1 MTNNP
6 IDTYIAGLHRGFTI
20 AQTRATA
27 QTSEGMQ
34 GGRIAYMVWT
44 SAIAA
49 LHDEIAKLRDG
60 HTTVPGQPEHT
71 PSPYRA
77 GVPLISSLV
86 ADAVESVLK
95 ERAGIGYKDIT
106 PELVAMLSHAI
117 GQRAHAWIVQ
127 YNLHRP
133 TEELP
138 RTFGDV
144 DRAMAPKGK
153 RVPPAPTTMPGEVRA
168 KAYAVLMTDA
178 GRILGASVFSESNPT
193 QRIGPDT
200 TSVVLFEVT
209 GESSGD
215 AIDKAQRDLTHAK
228 WAWCGEV
235 KTDGAG
241 RIYRDARGYALAR
254 IEQIAELL
262 PTGDEERALRVGAEE
277 LMRCAYK
284 RADMYKADPK
294 NATVSHREL
303 ELRAIVATIL
313 CELEGYVSK

>member
-1 MTNNP
+1 MTNP
-6 IDTYIAGLHRGFTI
+6 IDTYIAGLHAGFKI
-20 AQTRATA
+20 AQTHATA
-27 QTSEGMQ
+27 HTAEGMQ
-34 GGRIAYMVWT
+34 GSRIAYMAWGV
-44 SAIAA
+44 AQDM
-49 LHDEIAKLRDG
+49 LRHELDKLREG
-60 HTTVPGQPEHT
+60 LGVPPEPEH
-71 PSPYRA
+71 PGDIAIGSRR
-77 GVPLISSLV
+77 PLISSLV
-86 ADAVESVLK
+86 ADAVESVLNEK
-95 ERAGIGYKDIT
+95 TVRDRGSLGATFAHE
-106 PELVAMLSHAI
+106 V

-127 YNLHRP
+127 YDLHRP
-133 TEELP
+133 TDLP

-144 DRAMAPKGK
+144 DRAMT
-153 RVPPAPTTMPGEVRA
+153 RRRTMAIGRT
-168 KAYAVLMTDA
+168 AYAVLMTDA

-200 TSVVLFEVT
+200 TSAVLFEVT
-209 GESSGD
+209 GENSGD
-215 AIDKAQRDLTHAK
+215 AIDKAQKDLTHAK

-235 KTDGAG
+235 KTDASG
-241 RIYRDARGYALAR
+241 RVYRDARGYALAR

-303 ELRAIVATIL
+303 ELRAVVATIL